1 MSGLQ
6 AVHDALAKR
15 VESGLLPGVVTLIA
29 VGDDVHVDCIGNKA
43 YGSSEPMTR
52 ETLFRIASM
61 TKPLVGVATL
71 MLLEE
76 GKLAL
81 EDRVEKWLPEL
92 ADRRV
97 LRNVDGPLD
106 DTVPAHRS
114 LTVEDLL
121 SFRMGYGHLFVPGS
135 DPPFDPTVPV
145 VEAAKDLQL
154 VMGQPDPRTPHNPDE
169 WIKLFGTLP
178 LMYQPGERWQYNAGS
193 LVLGVLIA
201 RVAGQPLGDFFQ
213 QRIFEPL
220 GMRKTGFWLP
230 LEITRTLPTYYMSAG
245 QPLDVSTAE
254 EWSAPPAFPSGAGG
268 LASTVDDYLLFARM
282 LLRGGSPLLSRES
295 VELMTS
301 NHLTREQM
309 STGDFI
315 LGGPSRGWGYGVGM
329 VLEPNDAWPVPGRY
343 GWSGGY
349 GTSWFND
356 PHRGIVAIIMTQVSE
371 TIWNGTLAE
380 FDKLVGEI

>member
-1 MSGLQ
+1 VSGLE
-6 AVHDALAKR
+6 AVHDALAAR
-15 VESGLLPGVVTLIA
+15 VERGQLPGVVTLIA
-29 VGDDVHVDCIGNKA
+29 LGDDVHVDCIGTKA

-52 ETLFRIASM
+52 DTLFRIASM
-61 TKPLVGVATL
+61 TKPVVGVATL
-71 MLLEE
+71 MLIEE

-81 EDRVEKWLPEL
+81 NDSVEKWLPEL
-92 ADRRV
+92 ANRRV

-121 SFRMGYGHLFVPGS
+121 SFRMGYGHLFAPGS
-135 DPPFDPTVPV
+135 DPPFDPPVPV
-145 VEAAKDLQL
+145 VERAKELRL

-169 WIKLFGTLP
+169 WIERFGTLP

-193 LVLGVLIA
+193 LVLSVLIA
-201 RVAGQPLGDFFQ
+201 RAAAQPLGDFFQ
-213 QRIFEPL
+213 NRIFEPL
-220 GMRKTGFWLP
+220 GMHSTGFWLP
-230 LEITRTLPTYYMSAG
+230 FEITRTLPTYYMSAG

-268 LASTVDDYLLFARM
+268 LVSTVDDYLLFARM

-329 VLEPNDAWPVPGRY
+329 VEEPDQAWPVPGRY

-356 PHRGIVAIIMTQVSE
+356 PHRGTVAIIMTQVSE
-371 TIWNGTLAE
+371 TLWNGTLDE
-380 FDKLVGEI
+380 FDRLVGEI